1 MRAEEKK
8 VYQHKSYFARID
20 GEPYAAGDLSSDPD
34 NVDPEVGT
42 LADHP
47 TVRYQPE
54 VGSVGVVPAQLRQ
67 RLSPRAAHGTKR
79 KASRSLSEGTSGS
92 DSDTE
97 SSLDVSSGGESDG
110 GSSWGFEGTE

>member
-1 MRAEEKK
+1 MLGSDKTTFDVYIQNYQATAVSKFREAFEVMRAEEKK

-20 GEPYAAGDLSSDPD
+20 SEPYAAGDLSSDPD

-54 VGSVGVVPAQLRQ
+54 VGPVGVVPAQLCQ
-67 RLSPRAAHGTKR
+67 QLSPRA
-79 KASRSLSEGTSGS
+79 
-92 DSDTE
+92 
-97 SSLDVSSGGESDG
+97 
-110 GSSWGFEGTE
+110 